1 MNFKSLNL
9 KNQIRPG
16 QMIYKINF
24 TKTNKIESEIE
35 SNSNFIKILPL
46 SQHYF
51 NKFLKFL
58 SSMITQWLFLPPS
71 FFISSN
77 SDKKNLIQK
86 RMIPDLESDLNLYQ
100 RSHTHSLTCKILQPT
115 NKYYS
120 IYLLISTDREFIN
133 SIVHMIVFILFWK
146 L

>member
-1 MNFKSLNL
+1 MIQFDSDFMNFKSLNL

-51 NKFLKFL
+51 NKFLKIL

-77 SDKKNLIQK
+77 SDKKKLDSKTNDSRSWK
-86 RMIPDLESDLNLYQ
+86 RFKPLSTVTD
-100 RSHTHSLTCKILQPT
+100 TQPNMQNSST
-115 NKYYS
+115 NQQ
-120 IYLLISTDREFIN
+120 
-133 SIVHMIVFILFWK
+133 ILFHLFIDINRPWVY
-146 L
+146 